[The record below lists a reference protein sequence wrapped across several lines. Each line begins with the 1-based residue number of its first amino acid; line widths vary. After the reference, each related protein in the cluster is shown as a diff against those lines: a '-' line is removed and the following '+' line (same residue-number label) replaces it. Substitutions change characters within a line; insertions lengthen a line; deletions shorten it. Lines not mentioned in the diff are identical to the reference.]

1 MANNDLLARIIHCH
15 ATGMF
20 RIQATHRHKAKVW
33 RRSKIPV
40 AADWRSFASALTISS
55 FQMRSSNLWW
65 GSLSWSALNAFSHS
79 LSSKSKSYST
89 KCSSLCPMPPV
100 AIGLMLGVF
109 SCMCTHAAVRAC
121 TQIEQVER
129 SSIHTGRGVL
139 SWEHNHEASV
149 SLSVYSIGSP
159 RPRMYVCPALK
170 TGK

>member
-1 MANNDLLARIIHCH
+1 MKATLSAMQGHCICRASLHIIWVSQSLSLWQTMIYWQTMIHCH
-15 ATGMF
+15 ATNML

-33 RRSKIPV
+33 RRSMIPV

-100 AIGLMLGVF
+100 ANTWWLDLSLVYVQMLQW
-109 SCMCTHAAVRAC
+109 ADA
-121 TQIEQVER
+121 Q
-129 SSIHTGRGVL
+129 
-139 SWEHNHEASV
+139 
-149 SLSVYSIGSP
+149 SLS
-159 RPRMYVCPALK
+159 
-170 TGK
+170 